1 MGRRMK
7 RFASRQNYTVKT
19 TEADSAPVGMNDMA
33 VGSLELEA
41 AGTVD
46 IYASNAEDKTATFK
60 KLYDKTGNQVQIV
73 AAVAGVYAIP
83 DAAYNVMYI
92 KFVAASEMATQLCL
106 KS

>member
-1 MGRRMK
+1 MK
-7 RFASRQNYTVKT
+7 RFAARQNYTVET
-19 TEADSAPVGMNDMA
+19 TESASQPIGMNDMA

-46 IYASNAEDKTATFK
+46 VYASNAESKSATFK

-92 KFVAASEMATQLCL
+92 KFVAAAQTAAQLCL